1 MTVREVYEA
10 ILIELNKEQAPSMLL
25 EDFNYFCNKA
35 IQQYINKQYNVYDVN
50 QQTSDNLRVLSTTAK
65 LTPTYTD
72 YYGQKVAV
80 VELPLDYLHILN
92 CICSF
97 KYKGGKKC
105 YKDQGTEQYS
115 ARRLTSDMWSQVNQN
130 YYNRPTYKRPY
141 YFIHNV
147 NTSQTELPTDNY
159 SSDQNYITPITT
171 QELDKEEPKGES
183 TEKPKV
189 KRGLLTSIKIGG
201 EYHDLVVKEATNRYG
216 NSQPIRMEIRCGNNP
231 SFELEAV
238 YVDYL
243 KTPQY
248 IKLTQLQLDLV
259 EDKSQLLE
267 YPDYVCYEIVGE
279 LVKLFLEN
287 ASDPRLQTN
296 IPINQTIAS
305 PIQQGQTK

>member
-1 MTVREVYEA
+1 
-10 ILIELNKEQAPSMLL
+10 
-25 EDFNYFCNKA
+25 
-35 IQQYINKQYNVYDVN
+35 
-50 QQTSDNLRVLSTTAK
+50 
-65 LTPTYTD
+65 
-72 YYGQKVAV
+72 
-80 VELPLDYLHILN
+80 
-92 CICSF
+92 
-97 KYKGGKKC
+97 
-105 YKDQGTEQYS
+105 
-115 ARRLTSDMWSQVNQN
+115 MWSQVNQN

-159 SSDQNYITPITT
+159 SSDQNYFTPQTSEDSPDEP
-171 QELDKEEPKGES
+171 QEE
-183 TEKPKV
+183 
-189 KRGLLTSIKIGG
+189 KRGLLTSITIGG
-201 EYHDLVVKEATNRYG
+201 EQHSLVVKEATNRYG

-231 SFELEAV
+231 NFELEAV

-287 ASDPRLQTN
+287 AGDPRLQTN
-296 IPINQTIAS
+296 LPINQTIVS
-305 PIQQGQTK
+305 PIQQGSTK

>member
-72 YYGQKVAV
+72 FYGQKVAEV
-80 VELPLDYLHILN
+80 QLPLDYLHILN

-105 YKDQGTEQYS
+105 YEDQGNEQYS

-141 YFIHNV
+141 YFIHNI
-147 NTSQTELPTDNY
+147 NTGSTLPTDNY
-159 SSDQNYITPITT
+159 SSDQNYLTSKPEES
-171 QELDKEEPKGES
+171 QEE
-183 TEKPKV
+183 
-189 KRGLLTSIKIGG
+189 KRGLLTSITIGG
-201 EYHDLVVKEATNRYG
+201 EQHSLVVKEATNRYG

-231 SFELEAV
+231 NFELETV
-238 YVDYL
+238 YIDYL
-243 KTPQY
+243 KTPQH

-259 EDKSQLLE
+259 EDTSQLLE

-305 PIQQGQTK
+305 PIQQSQTK

>member
-1 MTVREVYEA
+1 MTIREVYEA

-50 QQTSDNLRVLSTTAK
+50 QQTSDNLRVLSTTVK

-72 YYGQKVAV
+72 YYGQKVAEV
-80 VELPLDYLHILN
+80 QLPLDYLHILN

-97 KYKGGKKC
+97 KYKGSKKC
-105 YKDQGTEQYS
+105 YEDQGNEQYS

-147 NTSQTELPTDNY
+147 NTSSTLPTDDY
-159 SSDQNYITPITT
+159 SSDQNYLTSKPEES
-171 QELDKEEPKGES
+171 QEE
-183 TEKPKV
+183 

-201 EYHDLVVKEATNRYG
+201 EQHSLVVKEATNRYG

-231 SFELEAV
+231 NFELEAV

-259 EDKSQLLE
+259 EDTSQLLE

-305 PIQQGQTK
+305 PIQQSQTK

>member
-1 MTVREVYEA
+1 MTVREVYQA
-10 ILIELNKEQAPSMLL
+10 LLIELNKEQAPSMLL
-25 EDFNYFCNKA
+25 EDFNYFGNKA
-35 IQQYINKQYNVYDVN
+35 IQWYINKQYNVYDVN

-65 LTPTYTD
+65 LTPTFND
-72 YYGQKVAV
+72 DFYGERIAV
-80 VELPLDYLHILN
+80 IELPLDYFHLLN
-92 CICSF
+92 CICS
-97 KYKGGKKC
+97 YKRTGPNKC
-105 YKDQGTEQYS
+105 NQTGSVQYS
-115 ARRLTSDMWSQVNQN
+115 AKRLTSDMWSQVNQN

-147 NTSQTELPTDNY
+147 NTSSELPTDNY
-159 SSDQNYITPITT
+159 SSDEKYFTPKP
-171 QELDKEEPKGES
+171 QEESVEEP
-183 TEKPKV
+183 TEKPQE

-231 SFELEAV
+231 NFELETV
-238 YVDYL
+238 YIDYL
-243 KTPQY
+243 KTPQH

-259 EDKSQLLE
+259 EDTSQLLE

-305 PIQQGQTK
+305 PIQQSQTK